1 MAAPE
6 PEAARATH
14 PIESARGPFL
24 RIAIDAR
31 KLHDY
36 GIGTYVRNLVQ
47 GLARQDDDAAYAV
60 LCRDADA
67 GFVQALGS
75 RFTPIVERS
84 GNYSVREQLS
94 VPLAL
99 RRARA
104 DLFHAP
110 HYVVSPLTPCPYI
123 VTIHDCIHLR
133 FPQYLPNRM
142 AYTYAR
148 RMMSLAARR
157 SRRVLTVS
165 NASKQDILH
174 YLRVPA
180 DKVEVIYNALDARLA
195 TPPTQDDIDR
205 VRQRFQLTAP
215 FILYAGNIKPHKNV
229 DRLIEAYAIL
239 RRRGVESARLLI
251 IGDEISKYPNLRR
264 LVHRFQLHQH
274 VRFLGFVPDATL
286 AVLYQLA
293 SVFVFPSLYEG
304 FGLPPLE
311 AMAAG
316 APVIT
321 SNVSSLPEVVGDAAL
336 LIDPMDAGAIADAMA
351 RVLGDEALRAELV
364 RRGHER
370 VKAFSWDRSVARV
383 REVYREL
390 GAAPR
395 V

>member
-1 MAAPE
+1 
-6 PEAARATH
+6 
-14 PIESARGPFL
+14 
-24 RIAIDAR
+24 
-31 KLHDY
+31 
-36 GIGTYVRNLVQ
+36 
-47 GLARQDDDAAYAV
+47 
-60 LCRDADA
+60 
-67 GFVQALGS
+67 
-75 RFTPIVERS
+75 
-84 GNYSVREQLS
+84 
-94 VPLAL
+94 
-99 RRARA
+99 
-104 DLFHAP
+104 
-110 HYVVSPLTPCPYI
+110 
-123 VTIHDCIHLR
+123 
-133 FPQYLPNRM
+133 
-142 AYTYAR
+142 
-148 RMMSLAARR
+148 
-157 SRRVLTVS
+157 
-165 NASKQDILH
+165 
-174 YLRVPA
+174 
-180 DKVEVIYNALDARLA
+180 VIYNALDARLA